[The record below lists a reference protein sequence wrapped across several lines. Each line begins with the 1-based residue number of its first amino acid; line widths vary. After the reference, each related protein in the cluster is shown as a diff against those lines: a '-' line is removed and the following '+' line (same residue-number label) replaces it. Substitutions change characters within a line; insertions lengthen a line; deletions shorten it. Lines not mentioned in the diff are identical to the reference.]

1 MRHPPNGAEHEGNAN
16 TLPFE
21 VPDAPTIQ
29 HRSFRPAKGDERR
42 SQRVGGIRVVA
53 DLSREEMEAKLEAA
67 EARTEARF
75 AQISGTIDV
84 RFSNI
89 ENKLDRLT
97 DVVNDSMAETKST
110 KVTVVVT
117 TIGSVL
123 AAIGI
128 ILAVLLTSQSNLLSA
143 FQAGLAV
150 KVFQS
155 RPSASKP

>member
-16 TLPFE
+16 ASPFE
-21 VPDAPTIQ
+21 VPAPTIRS
-29 HRSFRPAKGDERR
+29 RSFGPAEDDERR
-42 SQRVGGIRVVA
+42 SQRAGGITVA

-84 RFSNI
+84 RFSSI

-97 DVVNDSMAETKST
+97 EVVNESMTETKSA

-117 TIGSVL
+117 TIASIL

-155 RPSASKP
+155 QPSASKP